1 VRLLEVTVGLNGTTT
16 RLSGRIEQKAT
27 GERVDAYVE
36 YAADPGFVGNGP
48 DAFAAAMLLP
58 AMRAGEMLRIDPPIS
73 PRLCLMLPR
82 IRDIFHTWWP
92 NLARVDIDAT
102 PADVDRRTPP
112 NRAATFFSGG
122 VDSFYTLLKHL
133 RGGGTLPAPMTHLIF
148 VRGVETRLSFIRG
161 ADQTEAWVREVAATT
176 GTSVI
181 VGETNF
187 RTALQRSEDYLHW
200 ERHYHGSALA
210 AVALG
215 LSPGLA
221 FACIPSAFSYNHL
234 VAHGSTPLV
243 DEMFSTEQ
251 LQVVHDGSEVNRPA
265 KVARIIEWD
274 RTLVLNHLRV
284 CIENRGGA
292 KNCGRCKKCVR
303 TAVPLRVLG
312 VWEQADTFPDK
323 RSDHWRGV
331 MVGDH
336 LVLTEENLKFA
347 RERDADPALIAM
359 LRSAIRR
366 KRRRERLKALFD
378 NPPLDQLRPVVLR
391 TRDYLSSRSR
401 VRPTKQGV

>member
-234 VAHGSTPLV
+234 VAHGSTRS
-243 DEMFSTEQ
+243 STKC
-251 LQVVHDGSEVNRPA
+251 SRP
-265 KVARIIEWD
+265 
-274 RTLVLNHLRV
+274 
-284 CIENRGGA
+284 
-292 KNCGRCKKCVR
+292 
-303 TAVPLRVLG
+303 
-312 VWEQADTFPDK
+312 
-323 RSDHWRGV
+323 S
-331 MVGDH
+331 
-336 LVLTEENLKFA
+336 
-347 RERDADPALIAM
+347 
-359 LRSAIRR
+359 
-366 KRRRERLKALFD
+366 
-378 NPPLDQLRPVVLR
+378 
-391 TRDYLSSRSR
+391 SSRSF
-401 VRPTKQGV
+401 TTAQK